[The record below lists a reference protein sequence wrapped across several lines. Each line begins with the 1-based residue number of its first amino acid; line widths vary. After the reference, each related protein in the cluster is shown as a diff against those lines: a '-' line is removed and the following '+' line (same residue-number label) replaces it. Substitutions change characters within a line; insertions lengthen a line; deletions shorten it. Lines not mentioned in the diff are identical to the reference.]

1 MYGCKRIAEDCKQEN
16 VILKQKLQNS
26 EQLAKTNGEQAVSFK
41 ISKEKFETQVK
52 SLSEQLEMVTKSHD
66 ELIGKKGQELDLLR
80 KDQGSTMLREK
91 EMRQRL
97 QGLEREYGEVRD
109 ALR

>member
-1 MYGCKRIAEDCKQEN
+1 
-16 VILKQKLQNS
+16 
-26 EQLAKTNGEQAVSFK
+26 
-41 ISKEKFETQVK
+41 
-52 SLSEQLEMVTKSHD
+52 MVTKSHD
-66 ELIGKKGQELDLLR
+66 ELIGKKSQELDLLR

-109 ALR
+109 ALRQATQELDIRTKENDHLVSLLED